1 MSENIKNKIK
11 ELVDL
16 INQWNTEYFDND
28 NPSVSDRVYDTHLK
42 ELTELE
48 KQYPQYVLNNSPT
61 KHIGANV
68 KNKFN
73 KVKHSKQMFSLD
85 KAYSFGEIDKFIND
99 VWEVT
104 HDNEIKFL
112 IQPKIDGLS
121 ISLIYENGELK
132 KAITRGDGIIG
143 EDVTNNIKNIIDDIP
158 VFIEFKDHLIVRGE
172 IYISKNNFQNIVNE
186 ENINYANPRN
196 LASGTLR
203 QLDNSIVKKR
213 NLSSFIYEIVEPE
226 KINLYSQE
234 DIIDFLNKNRFATL
248 KNYSIIDLK
257 NKSEIYDF
265 ITDFENN
272 EKNNLEYE
280 IDGMV
285 IKLNEIKYYEEI
297 GFTSKFPKFMIAY
310 KFDEELIQTILE
322 DIFITIGRTGIVT
335 YNAKL
340 KKVLLKGTY
349 VSAATLHNY
358 NYIEELGINKNDEVT
373 IKKAG
378 EIIPKVVSLSK
389 KHSVGTYPK
398 ITICPF
404 CNSNL
409 IDTKTLNNQMCVNE
423 NCSEINIKKII
434 HFASKQGMNIEGLG
448 PNIVRRFYELNFL
461 KTIEDIFTL
470 EKYKDQIIN
479 EKGFGEKFWNN
490 LKKGI
495 DDSYN
500 VSLDKL
506 IFALGIPQLG
516 SRNAKNIAKKINDFS
531 EFFSIKEETLLS
543 IPDVGPIMITEF
555 FDFINKKENI
565 DLFNFL
571 LSIGINPSNE
581 LKNNK
586 VYKFF
591 DQKTFVISGTFSIN
605 RNELTKIIE
614 NSGGVVTS
622 SISKKTDALILGDNG
637 GSKKEKANNLKIK
650 IIDKFELENILK
662 DIN

>member
-11 ELVDL
+11 ELVYL
-16 INQWNTEYFDND
+16 INKWNIEYFDND

-48 KQYPQYVLNNSPT
+48 KKYPQYILENSPT

-68 KNKFN
+68 KNKFI
-73 KVKHSKQMFSLD
+73 KVTHSKQMFSLD
-85 KAYSFGEIDKFIND
+85 KAYSFNEIDKFIND
-99 VWEVT
+99 ILDVT
-104 HDNEIKFL
+104 NDNKIKL
-112 IQPKIDGLS
+112 LVQPKIDGLS
-121 ISLIYENGELK
+121 ISLVYENGELK
-132 KAITRGDGIIG
+132 KAITRGDGIVG
-143 EDVTNNIKNIIDDIP
+143 EDVTNNIKNIIKDIP
-158 VFIEFKDHLIVRGE
+158 TIIDFQDHLIVRGE
-172 IYISKNNFQNIVNE
+172 IYISKTNFQNIINE

-203 QLDNSIVKKR
+203 QLDNSIVKRR

-226 KINLYSQE
+226 KIGLFTQE
-234 DIIDFLNKNRFATL
+234 NIIDFLKKNGFAIL
-248 KNYSIIDLK
+248 KDYSIIDVQ
-257 NKSEIYDF
+257 NKHEIYNF
-265 ITDFENN
+265 ITNFENN
-272 EKNNLEYE
+272 IRSNLEYE

-285 IKLNEIKYYEEI
+285 IKLNEVKYYEEI

-310 KFDEELIQTILE
+310 KFDDELTQTILE

-358 NYIEELGINKNDEVT
+358 NYIEELKINKGDEVT

-389 KHSVGTYPK
+389 KHSIGTYPK

-409 IDTKTLNNQMCVNE
+409 IDTKTFNNQMCINE
-423 NCSEINIKKII
+423 KCPEINIKKII

-461 KTIEDIFTL
+461 RKIEDIFTL
-470 EKYKDQIIN
+470 DQYKNEIIN
-479 EKGFGEKFWNN
+479 EKGFGEKFWQN

-516 SRNAKNIAKKINDFS
+516 SRNAKNIAKKINNFS
-531 EFFSIKEETLLS
+531 ELFDIKEDLLLS
-543 IPDVGPIMITEF
+543 IQDIGPIMISEF
-555 FDFINKKENI
+555 FEFINKKQNI

-571 LSIGINPSNE
+571 LSININPSNE
-581 LKNNK
+581 SKNSK
-586 VYKFF
+586 IYKFF
-591 DQKTFVISGTFSIN
+591 ENKSFVISGTFSIS
-605 RNELTKIIE
+605 RSELTKIIE
-614 NSGGVVTS
+614 NSGGIVTS
-622 SISKKTDALILGDNG
+622 SVSKKTDALILGDNG
-637 GSKKEKANNLKIK
+637 GSKKEKADNLKIK
-650 IIDKFELENILK
+650 IITKLELDEILK
-662 DIN
+662 D

>member
-11 ELVDL
+11 ELVYL
-16 INQWNTEYFDND
+16 INKWNIEYFDND

-48 KQYPQYVLNNSPT
+48 KKYPQYILENSPT

-68 KNKFN
+68 KNKFA
-73 KVKHSKQMFSLD
+73 KVTHSKQMFSLD
-85 KAYSFGEIDKFIND
+85 KAYSFNEIDKFIND
-99 VWEVT
+99 ILEVT
-104 HDNEIKFL
+104 NDNKIKL
-112 IQPKIDGLS
+112 LVQPKIDGLS
-121 ISLIYENGELK
+121 ISLVYENGELK
-132 KAITRGDGIIG
+132 KAITRGDGIVG
-143 EDVTNNIKNIIDDIP
+143 EDVTNNIKNIIKDIP
-158 VFIEFKDHLIVRGE
+158 TIIDFQDHLIVRGE
-172 IYISKNNFQNIVNE
+172 IYISKTNFQNIINE

-203 QLDNSIVKKR
+203 QLDNSIVKRR

-226 KINLYSQE
+226 KIGLFTQE
-234 DIIDFLNKNRFATL
+234 NIIDFLNKNGFAIL
-248 KNYSIIDLK
+248 KDYSIIDVQ
-257 NKSEIYDF
+257 NKHEIYNF
-265 ITDFENN
+265 ITNFENN
-272 EKNNLEYE
+272 IRSNLEYE
-280 IDGMV
+280 IDGIV
-285 IKLNEIKYYEEI
+285 IKLNEVKYYEEI

-310 KFDEELIQTILE
+310 KFDDELTQTILE

-358 NYIEELGINKNDEVT
+358 NYIEELKINKGDEVT

-389 KHSVGTYPK
+389 KHSIGTYPK

-409 IDTKTLNNQMCVNE
+409 IDTKTFNNQMCINE
-423 NCSEINIKKII
+423 KCSEINIKKII
-434 HFASKQGMNIEGLG
+434 HFTSKQGMNIEGLG
-448 PNIVRRFYELNFL
+448 PNIIRRFYELNFL
-461 KTIEDIFTL
+461 KKIEDIFTL
-470 EKYKDQIIN
+470 DQYKNEIIN
-479 EKGFGEKFWNN
+479 EKGFGEKFWKN

-516 SRNAKNIAKKINDFS
+516 SRNAKNIAKKINNFS
-531 EFFSIKEETLLS
+531 ELFNIKEDLLLS
-543 IPDVGPIMITEF
+543 IQDIGPIMISEF
-555 FDFINKKENI
+555 FEFVNKKQNI

-571 LSIGINPSNE
+571 LSININPSNE
-581 LKNNK
+581 SKNSK
-586 VYKFF
+586 IYKFF
-591 DQKTFVISGTFSIN
+591 ENKSFVISGTFSIS
-605 RNELTKIIE
+605 RSELTKIIE
-614 NSGGVVTS
+614 NSGGIVTS
-622 SISKKTDALILGDNG
+622 SVSKKTDALILGDNG
-637 GSKKEKANNLKIK
+637 GSKKEKADNLKIK
-650 IIDKFELENILK
+650 IITKLELDEILK
-662 DIN
+662 D